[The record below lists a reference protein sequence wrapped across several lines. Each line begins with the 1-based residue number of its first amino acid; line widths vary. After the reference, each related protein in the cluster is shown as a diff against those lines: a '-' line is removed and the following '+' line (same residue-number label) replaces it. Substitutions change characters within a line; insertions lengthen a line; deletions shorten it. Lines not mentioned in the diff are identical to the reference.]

1 MFLSPKF
8 PDNFPG
14 GNADLHSVRPHIS
27 GIRKDQL
34 MSLKA
39 SFLKKE
45 MDVDD
50 LYNLARIADHY
61 RNQTGLFLSNLGK
74 EKKWGDNE
82 SLNFEKTFIDL
93 LDSYIEE

>member
-1 MFLSPKF
+1 
-8 PDNFPG
+8 
-14 GNADLHSVRPHIS
+14 
-27 GIRKDQL
+27 
-34 MSLKA
+34 
-39 SFLKKE
+39 